1 MEQKTM
7 QVGNISQE
15 IQEEDMILKGRII
28 SYVDNFFPT
37 FEKGCITAVK
47 KMANKQNLLVHIN
60 LNQRTMSF
68 EAIGVNNQS
77 SYSPLFI
84 PDELEDSFLKEVE
97 IRKTKDFKEQI
108 IIIKESLNLAYPIL
122 RIIDDLF
129 Y

>member
-1 MEQKTM
+1 MEQTTM
-7 QVGNISQE
+7 PIGNISQE

-60 LNQRTMSF
+60 LNQRSMSF
-68 EAIGVNNQS
+68 EGIGVNNRS

-84 PDELEDSFLKEVE
+84 LDELEDSFLKKVE
-97 IRKTKDFKEQI
+97 IRKTKDFKDQI
-108 IIIKESLNLAYPIL
+108 LVIEESLNLAYPIL

>member
-1 MEQKTM
+1 MEQTTM
-7 QVGNISQE
+7 QVWNISQE

-84 PDELEDSFLKEVE
+84 LDELEDSFLKEVE